1 MEQAAHYADR
11 VSSVPRNRV
20 IYIVNATGVKLA
32 RDFDSPY
39 LANKFVNKL
48 KHSKHCTLVS
58 YPPST

>member
-1 MEQAAHYADR
+1 MEQAHYADR

-48 KHSKHCTLVS
+48 RHSKRCTLVS